1 MKKSKPI
8 NEMTKEEHESYSH
21 TPETELSVMVCRA
34 KEKEEYVQLKDFLQ
48 VNWDIV
54 LWLKVGTL

>member
-8 NEMTKEEHESYSH
+8 NEMTKEELESYSH

-48 VNWDIV
+48 VN
-54 LWLKVGTL
+54 